1 MTKWRLSTYGSTSAA
16 GAAGATTAATAT
28 TARSSSTST
37 LSTRLALGSAL
48 GLFARGS
55 GGTGKLD
62 RDLALQDLLAGE
74 LANGTLS
81 LARG

>member
-1 MTKWRLSTYGSTSAA
+1 MRRRLSTYGSASTTGAA
-16 GAAGATTAATAT
+16 GAATASTAT

-37 LSTRLALGSAL
+37 LSTSLALGSSL
-48 GLFARGS
+48 GLLARGS
-55 GGTGKLD
+55 GSAGKLD

>member
-1 MTKWRLSTYGSTSAA
+1 MRRRFNTYRSASAASAA
-16 GAAGATTAATAT
+16 GAATASTAT

-37 LSTRLALGSAL
+37 LSTSLALGSSL
-48 GLFARGS
+48 SLLTRGS
-55 GGTGKLD
+55 GSAGKLN